1 VKDLVIPVKGLK
13 INTFL
18 PPALL
23 PADLVP
29 PEPQPA
35 GNPVI
40 ELQLEG
46 STLVVRASLN
56 GKSVRRALKVIAE
69 HGAEHVN
76 VVLQGNLKSPAT
88 PGGPFLL
95 EGAGL
100 AATPK
105 VAKPPQPA
113 GPEEGGQP

>member
-1 VKDLVIPVKGLK
+1 MQKVTIPVKGLK
-13 INTFL
+13 INTL
-18 PPALL
+18 VPPVAL

-46 STLVVRASLN
+46 SPLVVRASLN
-56 GKSVRRALKVIAE
+56 GKSVRRVLKMIAE
-69 HGAEHVN
+69 LRPENVN
-76 VVLQGNLKSPAT
+76 VVLQGTLKPAAAA
-88 PGGPFLL
+88 GDPFLL

-105 VAKPPQPA
+105 VAKAETPA
-113 GPEEGGQP
+113 DT

>member
-1 VKDLVIPVKGLK
+1 MQKVTIPVKGLK
-13 INTFL
+13 INTLL

-40 ELQLEG
+40 ELPLEG
-46 STLVVRASLN
+46 SPLVVRASLN

-69 HGAEHVN
+69 HGPENVN
-76 VVLQGNLKSPAT
+76 VVLQGNLKPAAA
-88 PGGPFLL
+88 PGGPFPLDA
-95 EGAGL
+95 AGL

-105 VAKPPQPA
+105 VTKAEPSSNT
-113 GPEEGGQP
+113 